1 MVRAH
6 SRWCGP
12 ARSICMQ
19 SMEPSQ
25 ILSLK
30 QLILWI
36 ITQIT
41 RKAKIVRLLPCFFPS
56 SRKMPAAPA
65 TGLKLLVGAGSLN
78 PHALRTSP
86 VCMRRR
92 GILWIMT
99 RGKKGSA
106 AAGFRPPHWARRAT
120 HSVGPHGPVPR
131 SEPHGL
137 SPHSPPDRAYSLVPW
152 YVGGDDRQ
160 RLLS

>member
-36 ITQIT
+36 ITLRT

-65 TGLKLLVGAGSLN
+65 TGLKLLVGAGSL
-78 PHALRTSP
+78 
-86 VCMRRR
+86 
-92 GILWIMT
+92 
-99 RGKKGSA
+99 
-106 AAGFRPPHWARRAT
+106 
-120 HSVGPHGPVPR
+120 
-131 SEPHGL
+131 HGL

-152 YVGGDDRQ
+152 YVGGDIMVSSMHATTIIMCAWCTSWGARRSPVARCARDVCRGPCASVGSSVLRACS
-160 RLLS
+160 RLVLIGSCLLLI